1 MVPTY
6 DPKLVI
12 LALGEIVISGYAD
25 GSMIQASRDAD
36 SFTKHVGADGE
47 VSRTRNRN
55 RSGSVT
61 VTLKQ
66 TSLTNDALSA
76 LLAAD
81 ELLGTGVRPL
91 TLRDMSGTTLLA
103 SDRAW
108 IRKPADAEFAR
119 DQSDRQWVFDCATLS
134 GVVGG
139 VPAL

>member
-6 DPKLVI
+6 DPALVV
-12 LALGEIVISGYAD
+12 LALGEVIFSGYAD
-25 GSMIQASRDAD
+25 GSMIQAERAAD
-36 SFTKHVGADGE
+36 SFTPHVGADGE
-47 VSRTRNRN
+47 VSRTRSRN
-55 RSGSVT
+55 RMGSVT

-81 ELLGTGVRPL
+81 ELLGTGIRPL

-103 SDRAW
+103 ADRAW
-108 IRKPADAEFAR
+108 LRKPAASEFGK
-119 DQSDRQWVFDCATLS
+119 DQADRQWVIDCATLS
-134 GVVGG
+134 GHTGG

>member
-12 LALGEIVISGYAD
+12 LSLGEVFFSGYAD
-25 GSMIQASRDAD
+25 GSMIQASRDGD

-81 ELLGTGVRPL
+81 ELFGTGVRPL
-91 TLRDMSGTTLLA
+91 WLRDMSGTTLLKA
-103 SDRAW
+103 DRAW
-108 IRKPADAEFAR
+108 LRKPADAEFGK
-119 DQSDRQWVFDCATLS
+119 DQSDRSWVIECATLA
-134 GVVGG
+134 GNVGG
-139 VPAL
+139 VPA

>member
-12 LALGEIVISGYAD
+12 LSLGEIIFSGYAD
-25 GSMIQASRDAD
+25 GTMIQAARDGD

-55 RSGSVT
+55 RSGAVT

-81 ELLGTGVRPL
+81 ELLGTGIRPL
-91 TLRDMSGTTLLA
+91 RLRDMSGTTLLA

-108 IRKPADAEFAR
+108 LRKPADAEFGK
-119 DQSDRQWVFDCATLS
+119 DQSDRQWIIECATLA
-134 GVVGG
+134 GNVGG